1 MLYNVRKYSD
11 LRLLPAV
18 VWLIAQLL
26 MTGFVGSANATP
38 PVTELGPLTNQIVIC
53 TPTGFKTIQLSA
65 DGSIPIS
72 TEDHEQP
79 CSWCMGFAKT
89 VLPSVS
95 FGNVS
100 PSTELFSQTRWYPVT
115 RVQIEKSNDHT
126 FSIRGP
132 PLNQATL

>member
-1 MLYNVRKYSD
+1 MLYNMRKYSD

-18 VWLIAQLL
+18 VWLIAQML
-26 MTGFVGSANATP
+26 MTGFVGSANASLS
-38 PVTELGPLTNQIVIC
+38 VTELGSSTNQIVIC

-65 DGSIPIS
+65 DGTIPSS
-72 TEDHEQP
+72 TGDHEQP

-100 PSTELFSQTRWYPVT
+100 PSSELFYQTRWYPVT
-115 RVQIEKSNDHT
+115 RVQIEESNHQA